1 MGYRSPLSKT
11 FTIKA
16 PAIFQTS
23 SNSGGA
29 LSISPPNIK
38 GHLCN
43 DMTNLIRKTS
53 HRNARTKRLGGWI
66 LAPKNIGRDQSH
78 HGCKYCETTWNSHLH
93 INRHPK
99 VFRR

>member
-1 MGYRSPLSKT
+1 MTSIFMGYRSPLSKT

-38 GHLCN
+38 VIYA
-43 DMTNLIRKTS
+43 MI
-53 HRNARTKRLGGWI
+53 
-66 LAPKNIGRDQSH
+66 
-78 HGCKYCETTWNSHLH
+78 
-93 INRHPK
+93 
-99 VFRR
+99 